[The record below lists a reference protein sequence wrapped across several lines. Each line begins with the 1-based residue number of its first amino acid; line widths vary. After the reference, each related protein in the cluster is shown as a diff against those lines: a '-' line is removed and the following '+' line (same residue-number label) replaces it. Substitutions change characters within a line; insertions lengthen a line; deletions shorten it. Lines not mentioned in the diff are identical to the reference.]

1 MYRLVVVTV
10 IWCLE
15 NPTPTTATNPD
26 LLNEQAILCELYIDS
41 DDSDVSC
48 IYDIVFVPTVGIQP
62 KKERTLK
69 VVCSAVISV
78 RGKIK
83 TIIYC
88 LCKEVRHCRRLNS
101 PPQGTVYITSIYL

>member
-1 MYRLVVVTV
+1 MVVTG

-15 NPTPTTATNPD
+15 NPTPATDPD

-48 IYDIVFVPTVGIQP
+48 IYDIVFVPTVSIHP

-69 VVCSAVISV
+69 VVCSAVICV
-78 RGKIK
+78 RGKIS
-83 TIIYC
+83 TVIN
-88 LCKEVRHCRRLNS
+88 LLFRLW
-101 PPQGTVYITSIYL
+101 